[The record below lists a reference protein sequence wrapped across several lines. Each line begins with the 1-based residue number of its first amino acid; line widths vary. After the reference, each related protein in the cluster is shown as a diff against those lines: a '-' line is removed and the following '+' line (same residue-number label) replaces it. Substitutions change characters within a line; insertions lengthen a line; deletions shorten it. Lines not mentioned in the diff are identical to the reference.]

1 MSIIIVIFKH
11 FYYVRTVH
19 NSVNM
24 LYVSSVMH
32 KLAIRDALV
41 SSMKFAMI
49 NNNTGTVAIMT
60 NFFFSNAVCKQRA
73 FMHKSVYFW
82 VETNLRRYYFTLL
95 VKVVNARLTICFNAK
110 WTWLMYGKLLV
121 VYHEIARNGKSLLPG
136 RLWCTDF

>member
-1 MSIIIVIFKH
+1 
-11 FYYVRTVH
+11 
-19 NSVNM
+19 M

-95 VKVVNARLTICFNAK
+95 VKVVNDMFQCEVN
-110 WTWLMYGKLLV
+110 V
-121 VYHEIARNGKSLLPG
+121 VDVWKIVGCLP
-136 RLWCTDF
+136 